1 MKHNLSISVA
11 KDYAPS
17 GIVACKKVTVR
28 ERLLRWMLGS
38 PMQLMVLVP
47 GNTVNEIAIK
57 EIEGGENNETVRN

>member
-11 KDYAPS
+11 KDYAPG

-38 PMQLMVLVP
+38 PMQLLVLVS